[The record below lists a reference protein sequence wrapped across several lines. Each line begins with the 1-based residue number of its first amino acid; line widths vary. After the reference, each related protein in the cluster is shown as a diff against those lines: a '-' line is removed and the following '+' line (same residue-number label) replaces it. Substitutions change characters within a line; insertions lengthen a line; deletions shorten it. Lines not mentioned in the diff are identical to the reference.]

1 MGWARDP
8 PNGMNAIAGGTR
20 GLQSK
25 LAFKIAAG
33 GKGKREEG
41 TGQGGQKKA
50 AHNSARVAPG
60 TGKKC
65 QPPRIKK
72 RSAGQDRARSV
83 QIWHWEGLTRSGASE
98 PQPYG
103 RMANVSA
110 RTGSGRATAARG
122 PSPAR
127 AL

>member
-33 GKGKREEG
+33 EKASV
-41 TGQGGQKKA
+41 KKA
-50 AHNSARVAPG
+50 RGRADKKMPRTIRQELLPELG
-60 TGKKC
+60 RKKC

-110 RTGSGRATAARG
+110 RHERDDKQKKNGMF
-122 PSPAR
+122 
-127 AL
+127 